1 MSAKP
6 KATQYG
12 SNGLA
17 KSLREPED
25 KPPVTEAHRREAFA
39 NMKWQHR
46 SFADTM
52 ADPVYS
58 KIVEI
63 RATLIRNREYWATKG
78 GKPTPSGAP
87 QPQAPRTQ
95 HNFTAG
101 AAYPRTPRIF

>member
-1 MSAKP
+1 MT

-17 KSLREPED
+17 KSLRDVEQD

-39 NMKWQHR
+39 NMRWQHR
-46 SFADTM
+46 TYADTM

-63 RATLIRNREYWATKG
+63 RATLIRNREFWAAKG
-78 GKPTPSGAP
+78 GKPTPPGAP

-95 HNFTAG
+95 HNFST
-101 AAYPRTPRIF
+101 YPRTPRIF

>member
-1 MSAKP
+1 MSVKP

-25 KPPVTEAHRREAFA
+25 KPAVTDAHRREAF
-39 NMKWQHR
+39 NQMKWQGR
-46 SFADTM
+46 GYADTM

-63 RATLIRNREYWATKG
+63 RATLIRNREFWAAKG
-78 GKPTPSGAP
+78 GKPTPPGAP
-87 QPQAPRTQ
+87 EPQAPRTQ
-95 HNFTAG
+95 HNFT
-101 AAYPRTPRIF
+101 YPRTPRIF